1 MAPGDSLLFL
11 SCLACVK
18 KYIYS
23 WHPGFQRFTA
33 LTPYTQYYGIE
44 SRTLRAGKCFPEDVS
59 AHTLFFKTSS
69 LCGLLYKKYGS
80 HIRQVSQLYKKYGS
94 HIRQVS
100 QNLTNALLN
109 KENSIPCSKILQN
122 GKKVFYSRKH
132 CKS

>member
-11 SCLACVK
+11 SCLACIK

-23 WHPGFQRFTA
+23 WHPGFQRFRA
-33 LTPYTQYYGIE
+33 LTPYTQYYSIE
-44 SRTLRAGKCFPEDVS
+44 SRTLRVGKCFPEDVS
-59 AHTLFFKTSS
+59 AHTLFFKISS
-69 LCGLLYKKYGS
+69 LCGL
-80 HIRQVSQLYKKYGS
+80 LYKKYGS

-122 GKKVFYSRKH
+122 GKKLFYSRKH